1 MGSLTKRQK
10 EQQKYRLPECSI
22 TEEQQKYYDYCVKN
36 NIIISPIGI
45 QNTPGK
51 WYVGISTPDNY
62 KKVYKSKHIYD
73 KDQIWDAMF
82 EMCKYYYDKQ

>member
-22 TEEQQKYYDYCVKN
+22 TEEQQKCYDYCVKN